1 MRFARMF
8 FVTIIWELVV
18 RRGLRLPFMPD
29 RPFSS
34 LQCLL
39 IPEPKVP
46 NKHNESAAEKWRPPV
61 EGGRPLLS
69 RCT

>member
-8 FVTIIWELVV
+8 FVTIIWELEV
-18 RRGLRLPFMPD
+18 RRGLRLAFMPD

-39 IPEPKVP
+39 IPEKVP
-46 NKHNESAAEKWRPPV
+46 NKHNESAAEKWRPPST
-61 EGGRPLLS
+61 GGRSLLS